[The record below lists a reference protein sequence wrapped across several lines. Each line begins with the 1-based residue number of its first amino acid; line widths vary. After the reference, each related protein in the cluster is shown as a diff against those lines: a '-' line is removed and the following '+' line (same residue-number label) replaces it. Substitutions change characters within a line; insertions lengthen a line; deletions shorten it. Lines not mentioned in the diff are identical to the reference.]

1 MIIDNKYTIPYEVP
15 FGYVDE
21 KCRFTALAF
30 VGLAQELAALHY
42 SFAGLSI
49 PHLQQKGLTWIISK
63 QYFEIYEYP
72 LWLDDLV
79 IQTWAQTPKG
89 LFCFRDFNCMFAK
102 GGKKASL
109 DKAFADRKEAEKAL
123 YTGAAGNSGKSAA
136 ADSAAGNSD
145 AKPYEADKASP
156 CMRATSCWLIVD
168 SASGRLIKPDANTMG
183 GLTFCDE
190 RMENAALNK
199 IALSDEWD
207 IEETFSPS
215 LLDIDVNSHVNNLN
229 YVRWILSFMNADFCR
244 GKLLRS
250 LETNFMSS
258 ALYGEKLVCRCK
270 QTGDNGCVHS
280 IIRAADGSDV
290 FRARTEW
297 APAAD
302 LSRDMKIEG

>member
-21 KCRFTALAF
+21 KCRFTASAF

-49 PHLQQKGLTWIISK
+49 PHLQQKGLTWVISK
-63 QYFEIYEYP
+63 QHFEIYEYP

-89 LFCFRDFNCMFAK
+89 LLCFRDFKCMYAK
-102 GGKKASL
+102 GGKKATL
-109 DKAFADRKEAEKAL
+109 DKAFADRKKNEEDL
-123 YTGAAGNSGKSAA
+123 YTDGKHRGGNSAS
-136 ADSAAGNSD
+136 ADSAGGNS
-145 AKPYEADKASP
+145 AANPYEADEAGP

-168 SASGRLIKPDANTMG
+168 SASGRLIKPDENTMG
-183 GLTFCDE
+183 SLTFCDE

-199 IALSDEWD
+199 IALSDDWG

-250 LETNFMSS
+250 LDTNFMSS
-258 ALYGEKLVCRCK
+258 AVYGEKLVCRCK
-270 QTGDNGCVHS
+270 QTGDNSCVHS
-280 IIRAADGSDV
+280 IIRADDGSDV

-297 APAAD
+297 APSAA
-302 LSRDMKIEG
+302 LSRDMKIER